1 MLGTFART
9 EHPEARE
16 IVPSAHCIQRFRERM
31 PVREPGR
38 EEVLRALIAALEDCH
53 VSAWPPGWAV
63 SDQPAPLWAANA
75 ELAFPLQPG
84 RRPGRYVAVT
94 CLARSR

>member
-1 MLGTFART
+1 MLGMFART
-9 EHPEARE
+9 EHPDARE

-53 VSAWPPGWAV
+53 VSAWPP
-63 SDQPAPLWAANA
+63 LWAANA

-84 RRPGRYVAVT
+84 DRPGRYVAIT
-94 CLARSR
+94 CLARTR

>member
-1 MLGTFART
+1 MLGNFART
-9 EHPEARE
+9 EHPDARE

-38 EEVLRALIAALEDCH
+38 EEVLRALIAALEDCD

-63 SDQPAPLWAANA
+63 SDQPAPLWAASA
-75 ELAFPLQPG
+75 GLAFPLQPTD
-84 RRPGRYVAVT
+84 RAGRYLAVT
-94 CLARSR
+94 CLARTR